1 MILSPSI
8 PAHIIMDIF
17 NSTPKLSRLPYRSF
31 INAVLLICFSG
42 SSLLASA
49 ANQSAATQGKTP
61 ITAQSQKPKST
72 QNRASIEQRAENTV
86 KRSFKAYVGENTQA
100 LLALY
105 HPQSSLRQ
113 ETAEA
118 VQTYFDENTL
128 IGELVE
134 AKYLSHD
141 KDYAYVTA
149 KVITRDVGPNIRLS
163 KYERDVLF
171 ILKPY
176 GNAYLIWVF
185 RTLDNPVLNET
196 TF

>member
-1 MILSPSI
+1 
-8 PAHIIMDIF
+8 MDTF
-17 NSTPKLSRLPYRSF
+17 NRSNNTYRQTPYRWF
-31 INAVLLICFSG
+31 ISALLVL
-42 SSLLASA
+42 SLTGVSITSHA
-49 ANQSAATQGKTP
+49 QTATQSKPAAKVKASKKT
-61 ITAQSQKPKST
+61 TAT
-72 QNRASIEQRAENTV
+72 IEQRAISTV

-105 HPQSSLRQ
+105 HPQSSLKQ

-118 VQTYFDENTL
+118 VQAYFDENKL

-134 AKYLSHD
+134 TKYLSHD
-141 KDYAYVTA
+141 RDYAYVTA

-163 KYERDVLF
+163 KYERDILF

>member
-1 MILSPSI
+1 
-8 PAHIIMDIF
+8 MDIF
-17 NSTPKLSRLPYRSF
+17 NSMTKLSRLPYRLIMSGLV
-31 INAVLLICFSG
+31 VLCLCGFS
-42 SSLLASA
+42 L
-49 ANQSAATQGKTP
+49 AATAASP
-61 ITAQSQKPKST
+61 TAAKQHQT
-72 QNRASIEQRAENTV
+72 TVSIEQRAENTV
-86 KRSFKAYVGENTQA
+86 QRSFKAYVGENTQA

-105 HPQSSLRQ
+105 HPESSLRQ

-118 VQTYFDENTL
+118 VQSYFDENTL

-134 AKYLSHD
+134 ASYLSHD

-149 KVITRDVGPNIRLS
+149 KVITRDIGPNIRLS
-163 KYERDVLF
+163 KYERDILF

-176 GNAYLIWVF
+176 GNRYLIWIF